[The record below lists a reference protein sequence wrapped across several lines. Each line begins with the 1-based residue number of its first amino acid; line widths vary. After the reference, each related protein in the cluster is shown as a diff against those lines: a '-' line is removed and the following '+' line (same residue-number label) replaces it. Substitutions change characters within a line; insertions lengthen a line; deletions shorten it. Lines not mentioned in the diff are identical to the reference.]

1 MEREQNLQT
10 VARYIQ
16 KMPSLPTSV
25 TKVVELSND
34 PNVSPADLNHV
45 INLDP
50 VLMGRVMKLINSA
63 YYGLNQKVT
72 SLVRAIIML
81 GINTVKNLALSTAV
95 MGTLGDDS
103 HFHALNMSGFWRHS
117 LSVGVTSKLIAVEI
131 GVAPKNRECFFIAGL
146 LHDLGKLPLNYTLS
160 DEYVKAMG
168 ISEREQLPLYRSEYR
183 VMGITHAEAGKLIA
197 KLWKLGSE
205 IHDAISYHHSIGA
218 YEGSHGTLVY
228 TVAAADYFSNI
239 YEIGFSGNR
248 HPESIPQDVLDY
260 LGITL
265 EQLDDLEDEVLSKI
279 EEAKVFLQIAD

>member
-1 MEREQNLQT
+1 MERERNLQT

-45 INLDP
+45 ISLDP

-63 YYGLNQKVT
+63 YYGLNNKIT

-95 MGTLGDDS
+95 MGTLGHNS

-117 LSVGVTSKLIAVEI
+117 LSVGVTAKLIAQEI
-131 GVAPKNRECFFIAGL
+131 GIDPKNRECFFIAGL
-146 LHDLGKLPLNYTLS
+146 LHDIGKIPLNNTLS
-160 DEYVKAMG
+160 ESYLKALKTSEDENL
-168 ISEREQLPLYRSEYR
+168 SLHRSEYR
-183 VMGITHAEAGKLIA
+183 VIGFTHAEAGKLIA
-197 KLWKLGSE
+197 KLWQLDDE
-205 IHDAISYHHSIGA
+205 IHDAISYHHSVAA
-218 YEGSHGTLVY
+218 YEGDHVELLYAVI
-228 TVAAADYFSNI
+228 AADYFSNI
-239 YEIGFSGNR
+239 YEIGYSGNR
-248 HPESIPQDVLDY
+248 HPEPVPDSVFTS

-265 EQLDDLEDEVLSKI
+265 ERLEDLEEEVLSEI
-279 EEAKVFLQIAD
+279 EKARVFLQIAE